1 MALYRITTKKSF
13 NGGTRG
19 SIDAG
24 MSVEISSMIPVMV
37 IGPSADKI
45 NQLFMN
51 KYGVDLK
58 GMNALNSVFL
68 SVTKIS

>member
-1 MALYRITTKKSF
+1 MALYRITTKKAF
-13 NGGTRG
+13 NGGMRG

-24 MSVEISSMIPVMV
+24 MSVEMSSVLPVAV
-37 IGPSADKI
+37 FGPFADKI

-58 GMNALNSVFL
+58 AINALNSVFL

>member
-1 MALYRITTKKSF
+1 
-13 NGGTRG
+13 
-19 SIDAG
+19 
-24 MSVEISSMIPVMV
+24 MIHVMV